1 MRYKEPLP
9 KSGQVI
15 YKRNI
20 YIEKAKKWQR
30 LEKEINVNIEMNKFY
45 TTADVLNI
53 FGISERTYY
62 RRQLEFNE
70 YLELYFNYRA

>member
-1 MRYKEPLP
+1 MAKSYIKE
-9 KSGQVI
+9 
-15 YKRNI
+15 I